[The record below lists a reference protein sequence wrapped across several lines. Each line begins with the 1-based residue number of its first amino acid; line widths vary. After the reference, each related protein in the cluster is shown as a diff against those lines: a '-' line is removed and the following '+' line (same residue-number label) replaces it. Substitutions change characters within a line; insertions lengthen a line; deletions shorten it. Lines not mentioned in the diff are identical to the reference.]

1 MGSKPHTDQV
11 YKEKRVPKNPIRFGV
26 QLNEEQ
32 KRAKEE
38 ILRHTITVLK
48 GKAGTA
54 KTLLAC
60 NVALDLLFKKE
71 VERIYI
77 ARPFV
82 YTDDD
87 RTLAALPGGVAEKL
101 QGLTLPVIDNC
112 FVLIGKEK
120 TEKLLAEGLIT
131 ILPVAFMRGI
141 TVNNAVLILD
151 EFQNATLSQTY
162 AALSRLGKSSKVIV
176 TGDMAQCD
184 LRNKKETG
192 FDFFKRL
199 ETEGLP
205 GIKIITLESNHRHEL
220 VDHISRIYDEYRD

>member
-1 MGSKPHTDQV
+1 MSSKPHTDQV
-11 YKEKRVPKNPIRFGV
+11 YIEKRKPKGPIKFNI

-32 KRAKEE
+32 KIVKEQ

-48 GKAGTA
+48 GKAGSS

-60 NVALDLLFKKE
+60 NVALDLLFKRE
-71 VERIYI
+71 IERIYV

-101 QGLTLPVIDNC
+101 QGLTLPIIDNC
-112 FVLIGKEK
+112 QILIGKEK
-120 TEKLLAEGLIT
+120 TEKLLEEGLIT
-131 ILPVAFMRGI
+131 ILPIAFTRGI
-141 TVNNAVLILD
+141 TINNAVLIID
-151 EFQNATLSQTY
+151 EAQNATLSQTY
-162 AALSRLGKSSKVIV
+162 ACLSRIGKKSKVIV

-184 LRNKKETG
+184 LKNKKDSG

-199 ETEGLP
+199 ETASLP
-205 GIKIITLESNHRHEL
+205 EFKIITLEGNHRHDL
-220 VDHISRIYDEYRD
+220 VEKISTIYDEYRL

>member
-1 MGSKPHTDQV
+1 MSSKPHTDPV
-11 YKEKRVPKNPIRFGV
+11 YKEKRIPKNPNKFGV

-32 KRAKEE
+32 KLAKAE
-38 ILRHTITVLK
+38 ILKHTITVLK
-48 GKAGTA
+48 GKAGSA

-87 RTLAALPGGVAEKL
+87 RTLSALPGGVAEKL
-101 QGLTLPVIDNC
+101 QGLTLPVVDNC
-112 FVLIGKEK
+112 YVLIGKEK

-162 AALSRLGKSSKVIV
+162 AALSRIGKNSKVIV

-192 FDFFKRL
+192 FDFFTRL
-199 ETEGLP
+199 ETEGLR
-205 GIKIITLESNHRHEL
+205 GIKIIKLESNHRHEL
-220 VDHISRIYDEYRD
+220 VDHISRIYDNYRD